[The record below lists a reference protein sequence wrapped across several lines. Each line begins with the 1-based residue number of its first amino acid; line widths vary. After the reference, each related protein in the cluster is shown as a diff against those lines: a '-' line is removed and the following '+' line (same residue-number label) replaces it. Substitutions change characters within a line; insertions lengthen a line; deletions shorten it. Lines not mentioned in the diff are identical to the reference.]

1 MAAKSAV
8 WTSGETG
15 AGALAFCYT
24 RNAKGLREPEE
35 GVLDAVRIVL
45 VSDKL
50 QAFYVRGS
58 HVGGVSP
65 RKSNA
70 RGCSFVLWR
79 LSWNGFCIFIF
90 FPYIRVMYQ
99 YVHPT
104 INTTLWLP
112 SAVGTSTYSY
122 RSITRGSEVVALVA
136 VKAVQHS
143 LRSAVCV
150 AGVVL
155 VVCYVWVDIIAATV
169 TLFSCSRTKQA
180 AVAQVVAA

>member
-58 HVGGVSP
+58 HVGGGFSP
-65 RKSNA
+65 KEQRT
-70 RGCSFVLWR
+70 RVFICFVKAFMER
-79 LSWNGFCIFIF
+79 LLYFHF
-90 FPYIRVMYQ
+90 FPLHTS
-99 YVHPT
+99 YVPVRAS
-104 INTTLWLP
+104 N
-112 SAVGTSTYSY
+112 Y
-122 RSITRGSEVVALVA
+122 
-136 VKAVQHS
+136 
-143 LRSAVCV
+143 
-150 AGVVL
+150 
-155 VVCYVWVDIIAATV
+155 
-169 TLFSCSRTKQA
+169 
-180 AVAQVVAA
+180 